1 MPLSIKN
8 FDFVP
13 SSTRRA
19 LSYFGYECW
28 VETPLGARHLPAC
41 QIEGE
46 IDWHIDMLRW
56 HAKGIA
62 YCALLLPENH
72 VEDFYKEASA
82 ELCCSGEFTSVEVF
96 TVLEHAKD
104 IVLNFNG
111 ETFSRAHWSNLQD
124 DLAKELRQLGERLAG
139 FAAKERVD

>member
-1 MPLSIKN
+1 
-8 FDFVP
+8 
-13 SSTRRA
+13 
-19 LSYFGYECW
+19 
-28 VETPLGARHLPAC
+28 
-41 QIEGE
+41 
-46 IDWHIDMLRW
+46 MLRW

-62 YCALLLPENH
+62 YCALLLPENN
-72 VEDFYKEASA
+72 VEDFYNEASA
-82 ELCCSGEFTSVEVF
+82 ELCSSGEFTSVEVF

-124 DLAKELRQLGERLAG
+124 DLSKEWRQLGERLAG